1 MNIKKINQK
10 RNALTKFINK
20 INSAKKKM
28 VKTKDGGKQ
37 YRGL

>member
-20 INSAKKKM
+20 INSAKKKRE
-28 VKTKDGGKQ
+28 KK
-37 YRGL
+37 